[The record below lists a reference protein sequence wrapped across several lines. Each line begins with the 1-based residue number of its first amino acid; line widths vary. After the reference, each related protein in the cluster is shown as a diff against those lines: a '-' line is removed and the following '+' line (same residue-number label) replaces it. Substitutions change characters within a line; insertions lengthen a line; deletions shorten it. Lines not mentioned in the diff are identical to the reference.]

1 MESQLYRIGVM
12 VESLSGYG
20 TRILDG
26 FCRFVQQK
34 SNWRIA
40 LFDRERKDLCGLL
53 ATWDGDAILCTLV
66 DQESHEA
73 AASRDIPLVNV
84 AGLINETDIP
94 SVLSDDLA
102 IGKMAAEHLLDQ
114 GFENFAFVRLSDGSG
129 YAQVRG
135 EGFYNRLKEAGMK
148 PFILNLSPDQP
159 DEELLEKIVS
169 YPRPLGVFAALDRF
183 GAMVIEACWKADLLV
198 PEEIAIIGAGNHR
211 QLCELCSPTLSS
223 VEVDMERRG
232 YEAGVLL
239 DHMLKG
245 GEVPKEPIRVMP
257 AFVEQRHSTDILAFD
272 DPNVVKA
279 LRFIRDNA
287 ARTIKVRDI
296 VAVTTISRR
305 SLEVRFNNLVGN
317 SLHDEIWRV
326 HFDRA
331 KKLLA
336 SSDLTLQEVAEKSG
350 FRNASGLVNYFRLH
364 LDITPKEF
372 RVANRR

>member
-1 MESQLYRIGVM
+1 M

-20 TRILDG
+20 TKILDG
-26 FCRFVQQK
+26 FSRFVQQK

-40 LFDRERKDLCGLL
+40 LFDRERKELCELL
-53 ATWDGDAILCTLV
+53 STWDGDAILCTLV
-66 DQESHEA
+66 DQEFHEA
-73 AASRDIPLVNV
+73 AVSRDIPLVNV

-114 GFENFAFVRLSDGSG
+114 GFENFAFVRLSDGAR
-129 YAQVRG
+129 YAQARS
-135 EGFYNRLKEAGMK
+135 EGFYKRLKEAGMK

-159 DEELLEKIVS
+159 DEELFEKITS
-169 YPRPLGVFAALDRF
+169 YPRPLGVFAVLDRI
-183 GAMVIEACWKADLLV
+183 GTMVIEACWKADLHV

-257 AFVEQRHSTDILAFD
+257 AFVEQRHSTDIFAFD

-287 ARTIKVRDI
+287 ANTIKVRDV
-296 VAVTTISRR
+296 VAFTTISRR
-305 SLEVRFNNLVGN
+305 SLEMRFNNLVGN

-331 KKLLA
+331 KNLLV
-336 SSDLTLQEVAEKSG
+336 SSDLPLQKVAEESG
-350 FRNASGLVNYFRLH
+350 FRNASALVNYFRLH

-372 RVANRR
+372 RVANRM